1 MSLLPLILVC
11 VLFAA
16 TLWRPSWAFAV
27 VVMMFPLEMLLQAT
41 VPYFLNNAFA
51 FNVAVAGLALLSIVR
66 RWLGGE
72 SPVIHLFTGAFLAS
86 WGFYAWGYLSTIWSP
101 AEGEALDLAVQGL
114 PYWILLM
121 LLAPMMICR
130 IEELRTVVQSLL
142 LVGLAIGLMI
152 ILSPDFNIVAGR
164 LSIRLVGGDRTNPL
178 QIGTLGGTLMIIG
191 ALTMLT
197 RWTPWQV
204 ALRVA
209 AVVIGAGV
217 ALLSGSRGQMVLAV
231 LTIIVTIPLA
241 YRVSNLRGFVLT
253 TAAAVVVVVGTM
265 FAASLFISWRNDDRW
280 DAQSLVFGGAGRLDN
295 VVDLF
300 AAYLSS
306 PGHWVQGLGVSA
318 FRELDTRSGDD
329 YSHVLLA
336 DALAEAGIIGAAILG
351 TVLVLG
357 WRQGR
362 DLFVAVRHDHSSRID
377 LSVILAITLYYLLLS
392 NKQGSMLGTPLL
404 FGLLILIGRLHRE
417 YFSRPEE
424 PMPPEGASVDVESA
438 RVPMLAGR

>member
-1 MSLLPLILVC
+1 
-11 VLFAA
+11 
-16 TLWRPSWAFAV
+16 
-27 VVMMFPLEMLLQAT
+27 
-41 VPYFLNNAFA
+41 
-51 FNVAVAGLALLSIVR
+51 
-66 RWLGGE
+66 
-72 SPVIHLFTGAFLAS
+72 
-86 WGFYAWGYLSTIWSP
+86 
-101 AEGEALDLAVQGL
+101 
-114 PYWILLM
+114 
-121 LLAPMMICR
+121 
-130 IEELRTVVQSLL
+130 
-142 LVGLAIGLMI
+142 
-152 ILSPDFNIVAGR
+152 
-164 LSIRLVGGDRTNPL
+164 
-178 QIGTLGGTLMIIG
+178 
-191 ALTMLT
+191 
-197 RWTPWQV
+197 
-204 ALRVA
+204 
-209 AVVIGAGV
+209 VIGAGV

-253 TAAAVVVVVGTM
+253 TAAAVVVVVGMM